1 MLGINK
7 KLLTT
12 LLFFEIIAFT
22 IEGEEYT
29 DCDKANKIFCSN
41 ETFGCVFTIS
51 NSDPFSPKIPTY
63 IPHQAIL
70 NDYRYIYLI
79 FHIPKN
85 KQKKFYLMAYD
96 TSDKKTI
103 ISNGDYYKID
113 LDINTDYEIRIY
125 KELKEGS
132 LVEFL
137 FLGLNKNF
145 QMKVEI
151 RFELD
156 INLYYND
163 FKLNKDN
170 SLNSN
175 SNKEVDNNYKEI
187 QKKVKNRKQIIE
199 KAIYNINQIL
209 KKNFDITMSFSK
221 EELKNS
227 KSVFISPCFVV
238 TATYGTELDIS
249 LSKFMEDS
257 EDGYEVINGMIIKKD
272 KINYQVDGNKLIEDL
287 MKEDNN
293 VIKTFQ
299 SYFGDIENLFLE
311 SNLNYEQISLTV
323 STNFE
328 CVKYTLSFSED
339 HKYFDQIYYI
349 EIKIEIT
356 NPIIYKPAPVY
367 AYGINWDT
375 VGQRI
380 KPILKGVVFAISTT
394 AAIVGL
400 VHGVDTS
407 NLFPDFAL

>member
-1 MLGINK
+1 
-7 KLLTT
+7 
-12 LLFFEIIAFT
+12 
-22 IEGEEYT
+22 
-29 DCDKANKIFCSN
+29 
-41 ETFGCVFTIS
+41 
-51 NSDPFSPKIPTY
+51 
-63 IPHQAIL
+63 
-70 NDYRYIYLI
+70 
-79 FHIPKN
+79 
-85 KQKKFYLMAYD
+85 
-96 TSDKKTI
+96 
-103 ISNGDYYKID
+103 
-113 LDINTDYEIRIY
+113 
-125 KELKEGS
+125 
-132 LVEFL
+132 
-137 FLGLNKNF
+137 
-145 QMKVEI
+145 
-151 RFELD
+151 
-156 INLYYND
+156 
-163 FKLNKDN
+163 
-170 SLNSN
+170 
-175 SNKEVDNNYKEI
+175 
-187 QKKVKNRKQIIE
+187 
-199 KAIYNINQIL
+199 
-209 KKNFDITMSFSK
+209 MSFSK